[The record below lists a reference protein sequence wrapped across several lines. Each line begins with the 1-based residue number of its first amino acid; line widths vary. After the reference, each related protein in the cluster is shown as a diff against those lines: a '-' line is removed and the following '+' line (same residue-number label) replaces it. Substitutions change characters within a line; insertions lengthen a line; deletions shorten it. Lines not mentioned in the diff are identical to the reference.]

1 MQDEDNGTEVQPE
14 LLVYHVCTHDFSERR
29 EAQILHFKVLFRMLI
44 KMKECPNMV
53 IR

>member
-1 MQDEDNGTEVQPE
+1 MPIDLVDVGCHKSWFKKKKKEV
-14 LLVYHVCTHDFSERR
+14 SERR